1 MLFGH
6 FLRFSNI
13 FLVAKNQIHIGIA
26 FNGFSYLK
34 STRKELSKKISPSTK
49 KCKMAKYQFSRS
61 GNVSKWVFL
70 RGYLYWKVV
79 SEFSRAEIGFQDVL
93 MGVVGGVLV

>member
-1 MLFGH
+1 
-6 FLRFSNI
+6 
-13 FLVAKNQIHIGIA
+13 
-26 FNGFSYLK
+26 
-34 STRKELSKKISPSTK
+34 
-49 KCKMAKYQFSRS
+49 MAKYQFSRS

-93 MGVVGGVLV
+93 MGFVGGVLV